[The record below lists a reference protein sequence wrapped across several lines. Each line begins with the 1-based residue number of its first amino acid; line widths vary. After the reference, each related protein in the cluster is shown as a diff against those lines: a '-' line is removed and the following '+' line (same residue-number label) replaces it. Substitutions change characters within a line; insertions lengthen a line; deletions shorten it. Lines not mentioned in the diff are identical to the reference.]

1 MHLRSWG
8 SRKQTPEATAW
19 QICLPTL
26 VPRPEAAAAVAVLWV
41 PLVRC
46 PKASDAGP
54 FLGYN
59 NNTAVTLQQPDIRR
73 HLDIFSL
80 RLVNNRCAP
89 AQHQHICLG
98 DSAFCL
104 HQEVKIHAGCG
115 IMTARGLRKAAQ
127 IESFPV
133 LDRNANRLLCLTWK
147 RIGGI
152 SKKTALLF
160 PVECKQQHSQSP
172 PAEQPYK
179 GNGAARRRERPTQTT
194 SLRRRDTAHNDGIHI
209 GGRGGLLTTSN

>member
-8 SRKQTPEATAW
+8 CRKQTPEATAW

-59 NNTAVTLQQPDIRR
+59 NNTAVTLQQPDIRQ

-80 RLVNNRCAP
+80 RLVNNCCAP
-89 AQHQHICLG
+89 AEHQDIFLG
-98 DSAFCL
+98 DSEFCL
-104 HQEVKIHAGCG
+104 HQELKTHAGCG
-115 IMTARGLRKAAQ
+115 IMTARVEDKLHR
-127 IESFPV
+127 SNPFPV

-147 RIGGI
+147 HIGGI
-152 SKKTALLF
+152 SENTALL
-160 PVECKQQHSQSP
+160 
-172 PAEQPYK
+172 
-179 GNGAARRRERPTQTT
+179 
-194 SLRRRDTAHNDGIHI
+194 LRGM
-209 GGRGGLLTTSN
+209 